1 VGPHTGR
8 DRVRLMLLLLAV
20 IVGLLVARVLPIPSE
35 RQLRAD
41 VQQLGAFAPVDFI
54 LLYAF
59 FTLLFLPKAVLSILA
74 GATFGLSLGFAYVLV
89 GAMAGAV
96 IAFLLSRFVAREPTK
111 RLVGAHLA
119 RLDEMIARNAFV
131 GIVVARLIP
140 VIPFTLINYV
150 AGLTAI
156 RLGTFASASAIGM
169 IPGTFV
175 YVSLGAFG
183 VHPRTWQ
190 FWLAVTLALIMMF
203 AGAIAVRRRRV

>member
-1 VGPHTGR
+1 VGPQTGR
-8 DRVRLMLLLLAV
+8 DRIRLLLLFLAV
-20 IVGLLVARVLPIPSE
+20 VAGLLIAKMLPIPSE

-41 VQQLGAFAPVDFI
+41 VLRLGVFAPVDFI

-74 GATFGLSLGFAYVLV
+74 GATFGLSLGLAYVLI
-89 GAMAGAV
+89 GAMVGAV

-111 RLVGAHLA
+111 RLAGAHLA
-119 RLDEMIARNAFV
+119 RLDEMIAKNAFV

-140 VIPFTLINYV
+140 VVPFTLLNYA

-175 YVSLGAFG
+175 YVSIGAFG
-183 VHPRTWQ
+183 VHPRTWE
-190 FWLAVTLALIMMF
+190 FWLAVTLALIMMI
-203 AGAIAVRRRRV
+203 AGAIAVRGKRV

>member
-1 VGPHTGR
+1 VGPQTGR
-8 DRVRLMLLLLAV
+8 DRIRLLLLFLAV
-20 IVGLLVARVLPIPSE
+20 VAGLLIAKMLPIPSE

-41 VQQLGAFAPVDFI
+41 VLRLGVFAPVDFI

-74 GATFGLSLGFAYVLV
+74 GATFGLSLGLAYVLI
-89 GAMAGAV
+89 GAMVGAV

-111 RLVGAHLA
+111 RLAGVHLA
-119 RLDEMIARNAFV
+119 RLDEMIAKNAFV

-140 VIPFTLINYV
+140 VVPFTLLNYA

-175 YVSLGAFG
+175 YVSIGAFG
-183 VHPRTWQ
+183 VHPRTWE
-190 FWLAVTLALIMMF
+190 FWLAVTLALIMMI
-203 AGAIAVRRRRV
+203 AGAIAVRGKRV

>member
-203 AGAIAVRRRRV
+203 AGVIAVRRRRV

>member
-96 IAFLLSRFVAREPTK
+96 IAFLLSRFVSRRSSRA
-111 RLVGAHLA
+111 VG
-119 RLDEMIARNAFV
+119 
-131 GIVVARLIP
+131 
-140 VIPFTLINYV
+140 
-150 AGLTAI
+150 
-156 RLGTFASASAIGM
+156 
-169 IPGTFV
+169 
-175 YVSLGAFG
+175 
-183 VHPRTWQ
+183 
-190 FWLAVTLALIMMF
+190 
-203 AGAIAVRRRRV
+203 

>member
-1 VGPHTGR
+1 
-8 DRVRLMLLLLAV
+8 
-20 IVGLLVARVLPIPSE
+20 
-35 RQLRAD
+35 
-41 VQQLGAFAPVDFI
+41 
-54 LLYAF
+54 
-59 FTLLFLPKAVLSILA
+59 
-74 GATFGLSLGFAYVLV
+74 
-89 GAMAGAV
+89 
-96 IAFLLSRFVAREPTK
+96 
-111 RLVGAHLA
+111 
-119 RLDEMIARNAFV
+119 MIAKNAFV
-131 GIVVARLIP
+131 GIVAARLIP

>member
-1 VGPHTGR
+1 VGPQTGR
-8 DRVRLMLLLLAV
+8 DRIRLLLLFLAV
-20 IVGLLVARVLPIPSE
+20 VAGLLIAKMLPIPSE

-41 VQQLGAFAPVDFI
+41 VLRLGVFAPVDFI

-74 GATFGLSLGFAYVLV
+74 GATFGLSLGLSYVLI
-89 GAMAGAV
+89 GAMVGAV

-111 RLVGAHLA
+111 RLAGAHLV
-119 RLDEMIARNAFV
+119 RLDEMIAKNAFV

-140 VIPFTLINYV
+140 VVPFTLLNYV

-156 RLGTFASASAIGM
+156 RLGTFAGASAIGM

-175 YVSLGAFG
+175 YVSIGAFG
-183 VHPRTWQ
+183 VHPRTWE
-190 FWLAVTLALIMMF
+190 FWLAVTLALIMMI